1 MVPIK
6 MCEDGG
12 EAVDWKGLSALGRE
26 LLDAARLR
34 ARSSRGSSLPG
45 AEAPPDLSF
54 VPMLVT
60 DVFDSMTASSAW
72 YDKVHIKPGPGR
84 NIYLSQTQSSNGVQG
99 IVGEQGQ
106 KPEPG
111 NCITMTLKTQATFY
125 QPSPFYTAQN
135 FLIFRH
141 ASLDAD
147 AAMVLVTSLRR
158 AVQKFSWG
166 YGVSMARLRKTRLM
180 VPVTTAPDGTKVV
193 DWEGMRVYG
202 RMLRARADDV
212 VNTATRHLSS

>member
-1 MVPIK
+1 AIITHQCVPKFGFGYKLTLHRLRRQKVMVPIK

-111 NCITMTLKTQATFY
+111 NCIT
-125 QPSPFYTAQN
+125 
-135 FLIFRH
+135 
-141 ASLDAD
+141 
-147 AAMVLVTSLRR
+147 
-158 AVQKFSWG
+158 
-166 YGVSMARLRKTRLM
+166 
-180 VPVTTAPDGTKVV
+180 
-193 DWEGMRVYG
+193 
-202 RMLRARADDV
+202 
-212 VNTATRHLSS
+212 